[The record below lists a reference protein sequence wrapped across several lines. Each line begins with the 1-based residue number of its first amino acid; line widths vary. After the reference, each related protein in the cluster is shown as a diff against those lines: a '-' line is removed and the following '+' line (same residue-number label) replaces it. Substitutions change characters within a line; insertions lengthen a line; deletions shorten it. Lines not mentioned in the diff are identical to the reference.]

1 MSHTITFVT
10 EAHTWGEDSKSS
22 AEILDTNDVSGI
34 AAAEANRVAAETRQG
49 MAQLSARMEESLAD
63 VRNALGSANGQ
74 ICSLNNR
81 LNSLP
86 GDQRLL
92 DAVREAVRAEL
103 EPLCG
108 PVAADIS
115 AILEDNKKLRGEIDV
130 LRGDNNKLHEEI
142 SSLQVAVNELNRKLA
157 AIAAVWKEFSS

>member
-10 EAHTWGEDSKSS
+10 ETHTFGKDSKSS

-34 AAAEANRVAAETRQG
+34 AAAEANRVAAETQQG
-49 MAQLSARMEESLAD
+49 MERLSARMEQSLTD
-63 VRNALGSANGQ
+63 VRNTLGSANDQ
-74 ICSLNNR
+74 IDSLNNR
-81 LNSLP
+81 LNLLP

-108 PVAADIS
+108 PVAEDIN
-115 AILEDNKKLRGEIDV
+115 AILEDNKKLRGEVDG
-130 LRGDNNKLHEEI
+130 LRGDNNK
-142 SSLQVAVNELNRKLA
+142 LNRKLA